1 MFTFFRTILEKL
13 DDTRHPGHYTAV
25 KVSDGTTTKLKQW
38 CKDNSVPTSNDFF
51 DNLHITICYST
62 KLFPID
68 TAAVLTDVSK
78 WKVTPIGFDQ
88 FGKDPDKKYLVIKVK
103 CLQATKR
110 WQHYIDQGASYDFD
124 DYLPHVTIAQNFSG
138 DITKLDLDSL
148 PELVLSTEYYEK
160 LS

>member
-1 MFTFFRTILEKL
+1 MFNFFRVLLEKL
-13 DDTRHPGHYTAV
+13 EDTRHPGHYTAA
-25 KVSDGTTTKLKQW
+25 KVSDSTTAELKQW
-38 CKDNSVPTSNDFF
+38 CTDNNIPTSDDFF

-68 TAAVLTDVSK
+68 EEAVLSDVSS
-78 WKVTPIGFDQ
+78 WKVTPSAFDQ

-103 CLQATKR
+103 CPQATKR

-124 DYLPHVTIAQNFSG
+124 EYTPHVTIAQNFTG
-138 DITKLDLDSL
+138 DISKLDIGSL
-148 PELVLSTEYYEK
+148 PNIVLSTEYYEK